1 MIIRKIKMVHF
12 RGFREKTIH
21 FDAKPVVLLTAANG
35 FGKTTTVDAIEWC
48 LTGSIGRLKAAFTTR
63 STNEND
69 RTMNAA
75 GILKHREATDE
86 DWVRVE
92 LTLLDEGRET
102 VFCRVQQPDRLDPE
116 ASTVTIDG
124 NQDEAQ
130 RFLEEHVGDRT
141 QLGNFYHYHFCDI
154 QKSFHVQSTKR
165 ANLKEIF
172 REFITNYDNEKQ
184 IVKNLGIFAEDVKRY
199 ISDNDHLMLL
209 CQKDIDTLEAD
220 QARVRKTSVQ
230 LPYPPV
236 PFYPGEK
243 TQIAGL
249 TEKELLAQKKA
260 LQGCGHQAALEGLEK
275 VAANESLLLQQSIAR
290 EIVLFWQNMG
300 EQIRHATACGFPK
313 NIDAIKTREQKL
325 RKLEGLSL
333 AKSTIL
339 SDSEALIAL
348 ENPDFTRAD
357 LEADRTAIAER
368 EEAVKHLASEIDLL
382 TKNNKMLKILSSLN
396 EKRQD
401 LIEYRNAAAEHG
413 AVRCPVCGSAAFAD
427 LEEEAIGLEAREYI
441 RLNNEA
447 VNAKTDEKTAFKSQI
462 QGLYQK
468 LIQRAR
474 KVVAQEQQKL
484 NKEIRDLNALK
495 NAVQPYFDTVEKLQ
509 NAGRKISAGELTAE
523 NAAQLLADI
532 EAALLTE
539 EDVLRLRERAHQIL
553 TVVGYRYENETVK
566 QTCQKLRKQPSR
578 PGALMNFSYD
588 LLVSKLNS
596 IDSML
601 DNQRLME
608 LTKKLETC
616 YAKKQHLV
624 AENERLGALR
634 DAATRRATAID
645 ATVEQLTNDEYQK
658 VGPALTKFYNK
669 LARVNIGDIKLVQEK
684 SGISL
689 VDQEGKNIVNTF
701 SNGQISVFMLAHF
714 FAGINVRNS
723 QEKLKIYFID
733 DLTACM
739 DDVNMLAFL
748 DLLKY
753 QMSAKSEDQTMEQLF
768 FITCDERISRLL
780 KYKLEGRGIEYRE
793 LRDDDFAPTNA
804 MMA

>member
-12 RGFREKTIH
+12 RGFLEEKTFH
-21 FDAKPVVLLTAANG
+21 FGDKPVVLLTAANG

-48 LTGSIGRLKAAFTTR
+48 LTGSIGRLKDAFNTR
-63 STNEND
+63 STNEPD
-69 RTMNAA
+69 RQKNAG
-75 GILKHREATDE
+75 GILKHRKAADE

-92 LTLLDEGRET
+92 LTLFDEGREI
-102 VFCRVQQPDRLDPE
+102 VLCREQRLDKLDPKE
-116 ASTVTIDG
+116 SIVTIDG
-124 NQDEAQ
+124 DVEKAAA
-130 RFLEEHVGDRT
+130 FLEEHIGDRT
-141 QLGNFYHYHFCDI
+141 QQESFYHFHFCDI

-172 REFITNYDNEKQ
+172 REFITNSDNEKQ
-184 IVKNLGIFAEDVKRY
+184 IAKNLGIFAEDVSRHIEEKQGLKVSPQV
-199 ISDNDHLMLL
+199 IESL
-209 CQKDIDTLEAD
+209 KAE
-220 QARVRKTSVQ
+220 QARARKTSVQ
-230 LPYPPV
+230 LPYPPA
-236 PFYPGEK
+236 PFYPDEK
-243 TQIAGL
+243 TQLAGL

-260 LQGCGHQAALEGLEK
+260 LQGCGYQAALEGLEK
-275 VAANESLLLQQSIAR
+275 VAANESLLLQQSAAR
-290 EIVLFWQNMG
+290 EVVSFWQTMG
-300 EQIRHATACGFPK
+300 ESIRHATAFGFPK
-313 NIDAIKTREQKL
+313 NADALITREQKL

-333 AKSTIL
+333 GKRTIL
-339 SDSEALIAL
+339 SDSEAVIAL

-357 LEADRTAIAER
+357 FEADRMAIAER
-368 EEAVKHLASEIDLL
+368 EEAVKRLASDIDLL
-382 TKNNKMLKILSSLN
+382 TKNNKMLQILSSLN

-413 AVRCPVCGSAAFAD
+413 AVRCPVCGSASFAD
-427 LEEEAIGLEAREYI
+427 LEEEAIGFEAREYI
-441 RLNNEA
+441 RLNSEA
-447 VNAKTDEKTAFKSQI
+447 VNAKTDEKTALQSQI

-484 NKEIRDLNALK
+484 SAEIRELNALRM
-495 NAVQPYFDTVEKLQ
+495 AVQPYFDAVEKLQ
-509 NAGRKISAGELTAE
+509 NAGSKVSAGELSAE
-523 NAAQLLADI
+523 KAAQLLADI
-532 EAALLTE
+532 EAALLTVE
-539 EDVLRLRERAHQIL
+539 AVLRLRERSQQIL

-601 DNQRLME
+601 DNQKLME
-608 LTKKLETC
+608 LTKKLEAYNQTNRDIDLEIDRLRQLKEAAVTR
-616 YAKKQHLV
+616 AKQIDDLV
-624 AENERLGALR
+624 TRLA
-634 DAATRRATAID
+634 
-645 ATVEQLTNDEYQK
+645 NDEYQK
-658 VGPALTKFYNK
+658 VGPAIKMFYNK
-669 LARVNIGDIKLVQEK
+669 LARVNADDIKLVQDAT
-684 SGISL
+684 GISL
-689 VDQEGKNIVNTF
+689 VDQEGKNIVNTL

-753 QMSAKSEDQTMEQLF
+753 QISAKCGDQTMEQLF

-793 LRDDDFAPTNA
+793 LRDDDFASTNA

>member
-92 LTLLDEGRET
+92 LTLFDEGREI
-102 VFCRVQQPDRLDPE
+102 VLCRKQQLDKLDPKE
-116 ASTVTIDG
+116 SIVTIDG
-124 NQDEAQ
+124 DSDKAKKFIED
-130 RFLEEHVGDRT
+130 HIGDDT

-172 REFITNYDNEKQ
+172 REFISNYDNEKQ

-236 PFYPGEK
+236 PFYPDEK
-243 TQIAGL
+243 TQLAGL
-249 TEKELLAQKKA
+249 TEKELLAQKKT

-275 VAANESLLLQQSIAR
+275 VAANESLLLQQSAAR
-290 EIVLFWQNMG
+290 KVVSFWQTMG
-300 EQIRHATACGFPK
+300 EQIRHATAFGFPK
-313 NIDAIKTREQKL
+313 NIDAITTREQKL

-333 AKSTIL
+333 VKSTIL

-413 AVRCPVCGSAAFAD
+413 AVRVGQFSHRR
-427 LEEEAIGLEAREYI
+427 AREQQ
-441 RLNNEA
+441 RH
-447 VNAKTDEKTAFKSQI
+447 D
-462 QGLYQK
+462 QG
-468 LIQRAR
+468 
-474 KVVAQEQQKL
+474 E
-484 NKEIRDLNALK
+484 NRDHGEGTFF
-495 NAVQPYFDTVEKLQ
+495 VHV
-509 NAGRKISAGELTAE
+509 SASLSICLCRRNLSG
-523 NAAQLLADI
+523 
-532 EAALLTE
+532 
-539 EDVLRLRERAHQIL
+539 
-553 TVVGYRYENETVK
+553 
-566 QTCQKLRKQPSR
+566 KQPFIPSR
-578 PGALMNFSYD
+578 
-588 LLVSKLNS
+588 
-596 IDSML
+596 
-601 DNQRLME
+601 
-608 LTKKLETC
+608 
-616 YAKKQHLV
+616 
-624 AENERLGALR
+624 
-634 DAATRRATAID
+634 RR
-645 ATVEQLTNDEYQK
+645 
-658 VGPALTKFYNK
+658 
-669 LARVNIGDIKLVQEK
+669 R
-684 SGISL
+684 
-689 VDQEGKNIVNTF
+689 
-701 SNGQISVFMLAHF
+701 
-714 FAGINVRNS
+714 
-723 QEKLKIYFID
+723 
-733 DLTACM
+733 
-739 DDVNMLAFL
+739 
-748 DLLKY
+748 
-753 QMSAKSEDQTMEQLF
+753 
-768 FITCDERISRLL
+768 
-780 KYKLEGRGIEYRE
+780 
-793 LRDDDFAPTNA
+793 
-804 MMA
+804 